1 MTTMG
6 RDTRYRKGKAM
17 TNRFSAVAVSAL
29 LTVGISALAENGR
42 DYFGVGGE
50 SCSTWI
56 DARKTNNTS
65 RQGSWL
71 LGYLSALNLW
81 GVIGR
86 KDALSGMDADGL
98 YAWMDRYCESHPL
111 ETIATGAGA
120 LGRELAQRAQ

>member
-1 MTTMG
+1 MRLAPKHG
-6 RDTRYRKGKAM
+6 RRDTKKGGAM
-17 TNRFSAVAVSAL
+17 TNRSSTVAAVSAL
-29 LTVGISALAENGR
+29 LTVGAHALAENGR

-50 SCSTWI
+50 SCGTWI

-86 KDALSGMDADGL
+86 KDALSGTDADGL
-98 YAWMDRYCESHPL
+98 YAWMDRYCESRPL

-120 LGRELAQRAQ
+120 LAC